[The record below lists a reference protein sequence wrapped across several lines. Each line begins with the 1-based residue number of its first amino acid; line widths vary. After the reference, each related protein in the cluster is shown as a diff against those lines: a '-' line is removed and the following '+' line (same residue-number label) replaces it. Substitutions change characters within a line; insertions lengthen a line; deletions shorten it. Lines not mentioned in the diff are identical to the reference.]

1 MAHYFIGDLQGCFDG
16 LQRALSE
23 IDFNK
28 SKDTLWLTG
37 DLVARGSD
45 SLSTLN
51 FLYKNQDSIKTVLG
65 NHDLHLLAVA
75 NKLKKPNPKDL
86 LQPLLDSSKL
96 TKYVDWLR
104 QQPLIQPLPKSQ
116 GYMTH
121 AGLPPHWS
129 AKKAVKWAG
138 RVSEVLQSDDYV
150 TFLTQMYGNQPDNW
164 LLCKSHQDKLRFTVN
179 ALTRMRFCTS
189 EGSLDFS
196 QKGSPT
202 KLASPYSKSNQH
214 GLMPWFEFAP
224 ERFEDMTW
232 VFGHWAALMGETKHD
247 NIIALDT
254 GYVWGNHMTV
264 MKLKNRK
271 YFQIPANGN
280 K

>member
-1 MAHYFIGDLQGCFDG
+1 MAHYFIGDLQGCYEG
-16 LQRALSE
+16 LQRALAE
-23 IDFNK
+23 VDFNK

-45 SLSTLN
+45 SLATLAY
-51 FLYKNQDSIKTVLG
+51 LYKHQDSVKTVLG

-86 LQPLLDSSKL
+86 LQPLLASPKL
-96 TKYVDWLR
+96 GKYIDWLR

-138 RVSEVLQSDDYV
+138 RVSDILQSKDYV
-150 TFLTQMYGNQPDNW
+150 EFLTNMYGNQPDNW
-164 LLCKSHQDKLRFTVN
+164 QLCNTRQDKLRFTVN
-179 ALTRMRFCTS
+179 ALTRMRFCTGS
-189 EGSLDFS
+189 GSLDFS
-196 QKGSPT
+196 QKGSPA
-202 KLASPYSKSNQH
+202 KLTTAYSKANQQ

-224 ERFEDMTW
+224 ERFDNMTW
-232 VFGHWAALMGETKHD
+232 VFGHWAALMGATQHK
-247 NIIALDT
+247 NVIALDT
-254 GYVWGNHMTV
+254 GYVWGNYLTV
-264 MKLKNRK
+264 MKFKTRTFHRIEHK
-271 YFQIPANGN
+271 
-280 K
+280 